1 MTFAD
6 FIRGVGNVLII
17 LVIAGAVAYVGDRV
31 GHQVGRRRLT
41 LFGIRPK
48 YTSTIV
54 AVATGVIIALVVT
67 LIAILASQQVKT
79 AFFRLSTLNSQIT
92 TLTQQEQQLEQK
104 VRTGRLVLP
113 VGQLITPLDLIL
125 TQSESA
131 AEQEAALRNFYAKAV
146 RYINQTYTG
155 EHGLKPYVVPHDIDA
170 RLSAWLNDSRIQ
182 SELLRS
188 NVMLTTVTDQNLFVN
203 DPIHFAISPVPD
215 VRIFAKGQ
223 FIASL
228 RVPGNSEADIALAVR
243 ELDAEVTENAVLS
256 GMPTFLAIYVQPTE
270 LVPGPQ
276 AMQQMLQRTGS
287 YDLIAYAADD
297 IYPHTGVVYVV
308 IALVPQKGR

>member
-1 MTFAD
+1 MTFVD
-6 FIRGVGNVLII
+6 FLRGAGNVLII

-41 LFGIRPK
+41 LFGIRPR

-79 AFFRLSTLNSQIT
+79 AFFRLSALNAQIM

-113 VGQLITPLDLIL
+113 LGQLITPLRLIL
-125 TQSESA
+125 TQSETP
-131 AEQEAALRNFYAKAV
+131 AEQEAALRTFYAQAV
-146 RYINQTYTG
+146 RYMNQTYAG
-155 EHGLKPYVVPHDIDA
+155 EHGLKPYVVPRDIDT
-170 RLSAWLNDSRIQ
+170 RLSTWLNDSRIQ
-182 SELLRS
+182 SELVRS

-215 VRIFAKGQ
+215 VRTFAKGQ
-223 FIASL
+223 FIANL
-228 RVPGNSEADIALAVR
+228 RVPGNGEADIALAVR
-243 ELDAEVTENAVLS
+243 ELDAEVTTNAVLS
-256 GMPTFLAIYVQPTE
+256 GMPPFLAIYVQPTE

-276 AMQQMLQRTGS
+276 AMQQMLQHTGT
-287 YDLIAYAADD
+287 YDLVAYAADD
-297 IYPHTGVVYVV
+297 IYPHTFGVYVV

>member
-1 MTFAD
+1 MSFVD

-41 LFGIRPK
+41 LFGIRPR

-67 LIAILASQQVKT
+67 LIAIMASQQVKT
-79 AFFRLSTLNSQIT
+79 AFFRLSALNSQIT

-113 VGQLITPLDLIL
+113 VGQLITPLRLIL
-125 TQSESA
+125 TQSQTP
-131 AEQEAALRNFYAKAV
+131 AEQMTSLRTFYGQAV
-146 RYINQTYTG
+146 RYINQVYTG
-155 EHGLKPYVVPHDIDA
+155 ERGLKPYVIPHDIDA
-170 RLSAWLNDSRIQ
+170 TLSAWLNDSRIQ
-182 SELLRS
+182 SELVRS
-188 NVMLTTVTDQNLFVN
+188 NVMLTTITDQNLFVN

-215 VRIFAKGQ
+215 VRTFAKGQ

-228 RVPGNSEADIALAVR
+228 RVPGNGEADIAIAVR
-243 ELDAEVTENAVLS
+243 ELDAEVTENAILS
-256 GMPTFLAIYVQPTE
+256 GMPRFLATYVQPTE
-270 LVPGPQ
+270 LVPGPE
-276 AMQQMLQRTGS
+276 AMQQMLQRTGT
-287 YDLIAYAADD
+287 YDLIAYASDD
-297 IYPHTGVVYVV
+297 IYPHTFGVYVV